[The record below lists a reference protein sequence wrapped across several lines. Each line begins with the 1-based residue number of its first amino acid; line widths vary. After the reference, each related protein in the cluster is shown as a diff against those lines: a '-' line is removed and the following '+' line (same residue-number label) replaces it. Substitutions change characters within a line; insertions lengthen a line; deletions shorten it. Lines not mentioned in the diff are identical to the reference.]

1 VSPRALVL
9 AVGGRIE
16 PADVGGLVERARRAI
31 MRSDAVVV
39 TCDVGDIADP
49 DAVTVDALARLQ
61 LVARRHGRAIRFR
74 QVSRELKELLVLM
87 GLGDVVAP

>member
-31 MRSDAVVV
+31 MGSDAVVV

-61 LVARRHGRAIRFR
+61 LVARRHGRSIRFR

>member
-61 LVARRHGRAIRFR
+61 LVARRHGRSIRFR